1 MNEIIVAAMKAQ
13 LQNLA
18 KAGVNS
24 ESAFVRDRII
34 NEYNEPELAKAYWS
48 WVCSH
53 FESDPMRFG
62 WNVYDLQTQLNMH
75 STWTM
80 PAWGMYGT

>member
-18 KAGVNS
+18 KAGVNT

-34 NEYNEPELAKAYWS
+34 YEYDEPKLAKAYWS
-48 WVCSH
+48 WVCNE

-75 STWTM
+75 NTWTM